1 MHTLLFPF
9 TFRDIYVKNCTYTSQ
24 LWLLI
29 PGTPYDDDVLEQDD
43 LEKDLERIMHVEE
56 AQEHDMDIADSDEA
70 NKE

>member
-1 MHTLLFPF
+1 M
-9 TFRDIYVKNCTYTSQ
+9 
-24 LWLLI
+24 I